1 MVTLQCPLQRVL
13 RPQHGETEARQ
24 GDEAVGGAAGVRS
37 QLFWGPGSILPA
49 QGPCL
54 QPQARGSPAAKSL
67 TKPQRRCLIA
77 GGIRPGSTERFGFG
91 YRDLGGGSLLTQPW
105 GLELLRASPGAVP
118 PETMSPKRGRGG
130 LGRELGATAQVAA
143 ARGVVSSRSP
153 LSGISS
159 SPSGW
164 RLNDSWPGEEE
175 ERRARGGLINDLRGR
190 HAPGAKC

>member
-49 QGPCL
+49 QGPCR

-77 GGIRPGSTERFGFG
+77 GGIRLGSTGRGWIWVPGS
-91 YRDLGGGSLLTQPW
+91 GGAPSSP
-105 GLELLRASPGAVP
+105 SPGVWSCSAVP
-118 PETMSPKRGRGG
+118 PETVSPKRGRGG
-130 LGRELGATAQVAA
+130 VWGASWVLGATAQVAA
-143 ARGVVSSRSP
+143 ARGVVSSLSP

-164 RLNDSWPGEEE
+164 RLNDSWPEEEE

>member
-77 GGIRPGSTERFGFG
+77 GGIRLGSTERFGFG
-91 YRDLGGGSLLTQPW
+91 YRGLGGLPPHPALGFGAAPCISWGRATRNHVPKKGTGGFGERAGCHRSGCSSPW
-105 GLELLRASPGAVP
+105 CCF
-118 PETMSPKRGRGG
+118 
-130 LGRELGATAQVAA
+130 Q
-143 ARGVVSSRSP
+143 P
-153 LSGISS
+153 LSSFWNFLVS
-159 SPSGW
+159 
-164 RLNDSWPGEEE
+164 
-175 ERRARGGLINDLRGR
+175 LRVEV
-190 HAPGAKC
+190 K